1 MVDGMC
7 KTSLGIVL
15 KPMMAIFGLTGQ
27 VDQIQEAIKSGDPVE
42 ISVRFL
48 QLICMLFGLTSQCFT
63 GDTLVSTEYGLLPIE
78 EIQAGDYVW
87 SENTETGE
95 KELKK
100 VLTYLT
106 DALSGIDK
114 NDKEKNEEALRGAL
128 KELRQLLLDNPR
140 LPYKGGW
147 DD

>member
-1 MVDGMC
+1 MC

-63 GDTLVSTEYGLLPIE
+63 GDTLVSTEYGLFPIE
-78 EIQAGDYVW
+78 EIQAGAYVW

>member
-1 MVDGMC
+1 MC